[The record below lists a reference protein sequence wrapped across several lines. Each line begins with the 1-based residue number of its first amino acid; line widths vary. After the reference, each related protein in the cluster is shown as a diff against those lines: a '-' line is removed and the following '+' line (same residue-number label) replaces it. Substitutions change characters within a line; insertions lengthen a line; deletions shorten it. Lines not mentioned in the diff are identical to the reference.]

1 MVAKK
6 MFCSTN
12 ENVKIVGLAS
22 AVPSTLI
29 DISQEESNF
38 GKEKILRLAKSSGLK
53 QKYIANSSVCTSDL
67 CLLAAKK
74 LIKDLSWK
82 KESIDFLIFVSQTP
96 DYVLPATACVLQK
109 KLGLFS
115 KVVAFDI
122 NLGCSGFVYG
132 LWTIS
137 NFLSNNKGRG
147 LLLVGD
153 TISKIAS
160 PDDISV
166 KPLFGDAG
174 TATALEYNS
183 KTNKSFFCLGTDGE
197 GYKNLIV
204 PAGSFRNK
212 SNKITKQRKIRF
224 DKNIRSDE
232 DLYMNGGKI
241 FEFTLER
248 VEPMVNKVLKMS
260 KWDYKNIDFFI
271 FHQAN
276 KFMIDHLVNKMD
288 IPKNKVLY
296 TIEKFGNTSSAS
308 IPLSITDK
316 LQGKIDKKN
325 LKIVMTG
332 FGVGYSFGAV
342 ASSFGPIFLPK
353 LLKI

>member
-1 MVAKK
+1 
-6 MFCSTN
+6 
-12 ENVKIVGLAS
+12 
-22 AVPSTLI
+22 
-29 DISQEESNF
+29 
-38 GKEKILRLAKSSGLK
+38 
-53 QKYIANSSVCTSDL
+53 
-67 CLLAAKK
+67 
-74 LIKDLSWK
+74 
-82 KESIDFLIFVSQTP
+82 
-96 DYVLPATACVLQK
+96 
-109 KLGLFS
+109 
-115 KVVAFDI
+115 
-122 NLGCSGFVYG
+122 
-132 LWTIS
+132 
-137 NFLSNNKGRG
+137 
-147 LLLVGD
+147 
-153 TISKIAS
+153 
-160 PDDISV
+160 
-166 KPLFGDAG
+166 
-174 TATALEYNS
+174 
-183 KTNKSFFCLGTDGE
+183 
-197 GYKNLIV
+197 
-204 PAGSFRNK
+204 
-212 SNKITKQRKIRF
+212 
-224 DKNIRSDE
+224 
-232 DLYMNGGKI
+232 I